1 MNRRVAYL
9 LIVLALTAF
18 LGVQAALAQNNA
30 NPQAV
35 VSVELAVLRD
45 APSNAGNFVA
55 SLPQSTQVT
64 LLDVDNSGRWFQVE
78 TADGKLGWGQTLH
91 FAPLSRARA
100 LRTLV
105 LFEAPNDNINYVTG
119 VEGNAQVLILQTD
132 ETGAWTRVLAPDGQ
146 SGWTETALLRFDYG
160 LVTREGTVLLNW
172 PDHERGVQLATL
184 NALTPVFIEDVLG
197 DWVRVRTSN
206 GQSGW
211 AEASAFNTTNTVTL
225 GVVTL
230 VEGEGA
236 ILRAGPAID
245 TTPQGTLGNGAI
257 VQIAGRSSDNRWL
270 MVATGS
276 GQIAWIS
283 SGLVTF
289 EGGLGS
295 LVVLTP

>member
-9 LIVLALTAF
+9 LIVLALAAL

-78 TADGKLGWGQTLH
+78 TADGKLGWGHTLH

-119 VEGNAQVLILQTD
+119 VEENAQVLILQTD

-160 LVTREGTVLLNW
+160 LVTREGTALLNW

-184 NALTPVFIEDVLG
+184 NALTPVFIEDMLG
-197 DWVRVRTSN
+197 NWVRVRTSS

-211 AEASAFNTTNTVTL
+211 AEASAFNATNTVTL

-245 TTPQGTLGNGAI
+245 ATPQGTLGNGAI
-257 VQIAGRSSDNRWL
+257 VQIAGRSTDNRWL